1 MIKII
6 LAISIVVNVYFL
18 ITKVRN
24 YNKLKRMSDQQVVL
38 TFLKGRD
45 DSIIARN
52 DTGKIC
58 LIDKPYCKENRIW
71 VNENEEWKCAISREK
86 ENCLI
91 VQPTIRLKTAAES
104 EALMAEKTEGLKSK
118 FNVAKRHTSSMPGNS

>member
-6 LAISIVVNVYFL
+6 LAISIVVNLYFL
-18 ITKVRN
+18 VTRVRN
-24 YNKLKRMSDQQVVL
+24 NIKIKRMSDQPVVL
-38 TFLKGRD
+38 LFLKGRD

-71 VNENEEWKCAISREK
+71 INENEEWKCAISREK

-91 VQPTIRLKTAAES
+91 VQPIVRLKTAAET
-104 EALMAEKTEGLKSK
+104 EALMAAKTEDLKGK
-118 FNVAKRHTSSMPGNS
+118 FNVAKKHTSSIPGNS

>member
-1 MIKII
+1 MIKLY
-6 LAISIVVNVYFL
+6 LAISIIVNIYFL

-24 YNKLKRMSDQQVVL
+24 NIKFKRMSDQVVL

-45 DSIIARN
+45 SSIIARN

-71 VNENEEWKCAISREK
+71 VNENEEWRCAISREK

-91 VQPTIRLKTAAES
+91 VQPIVRLKTAAES
-104 EALMAEKTEGLKSK
+104 EALMAEKTDSLKSK
-118 FNVAKRHTSSMPGNS
+118 FNVAKKHSSSIPGNS

>member
-6 LAISIVVNVYFL
+6 LAISIIVNIYFL
-18 ITKVRN
+18 VTKVRN
-24 YNKLKRMSDQQVVL
+24 NIKLKRMDQQVVL

-45 DSIIARN
+45 GSIIARN

-91 VQPTIRLKTAAES
+91 VQPIVRLKTAAES
-104 EALMAEKTEGLKSK
+104 EALMAEKADSLKSK
-118 FNVAKRHTSSMPGNS
+118 FNVAKKHSSSVRGNS